1 MYVMKVET
9 HRAILEPDY
18 FIKLIET
25 AVAKRDEDIRKVETG
40 IVDEEDYGE
49 SWRKKEELETEW
61 EKLQKLPDGDYLMR
75 TVLPVLYEGI

>member
-1 MYVMKVET
+1 MKVET